1 MILKSKKLV
10 FSINLDQQT
19 SRKKRL
25 FWSMALFLANW
36 PILGQ
41 IGQFNPNDPKWQ
53 KSGWNLTFIHFLCV
67 STVSHPIT
75 SLSFTIATLVHW
87 LTPDVF
93 DWIHAACAF
102 RPEPPLCFFFYSLQG
117 WCIVHGLDANWHK
130 FQWCMTR
137 VVQILA
143 RKAVPSENLR
153 QVCVCLRVGLHA
165 YNYWIGVNNKFKAIM

>member
-130 FQWCMTR
+130 FRMVYDTCCSDSGSQSCTIWE
-137 VVQILA
+137 
-143 RKAVPSENLR
+143 SETG
-153 QVCVCLRVGLHA
+153 VCLSACGTSRIQLL
-165 YNYWIGVNNKFKAIM
+165 NWR